1 MNRLIDLRSDTVSHP
16 SPEMRR
22 AMYEA
27 ELGDDYYRDDPTV
40 HALEEKAAEALG
52 MEAGLLVLSGTM
64 GNLAAVLTHTDR
76 GDSVILDAGCHIAN
90 NEAGH
95 IATLGSVYPRTVP
108 TGGGFM
114 TVAQLEA
121 AIFPDSVLHPKTSL
135 LCLENTHNAA
145 GGICLSPAG
154 TAELADAAHA
164 RGLKVHIDGARIF
177 NAAVALGVPA
187 ADLVRPV
194 DSITFCLTKGLACPV
209 GSVLCGSRDF
219 IEAARHWRQAAGGG
233 MRQAGIF
240 AAAGIVALESMIE
253 RLAED
258 HATARRLA
266 THMAEA
272 GLAIDPDAVQT
283 NMVFVELPEDGPDP
297 VRFVADLAEAG
308 VRINPP
314 KGRRLRFVT
323 HYGIE
328 AEDIDLAGRQIAQVC
343 KQAA

>member
-16 SPEMRR
+16 SPEMRK

-52 MEAGLLVLSGTM
+52 TEAALLVLSGTM

-76 GDSVILDAGCHIAN
+76 GDSVILDAACHIAN

-95 IATLGSVYPRTVP
+95 IATLGSVYPRTVQ

-114 TVAQLEA
+114 TPAQVEA
-121 AIFPDSVLHPKTSL
+121 AVFPHSVLHPNAKL

-145 GGICLSPAG
+145 GGICLSPEK
-154 TAELADAAHA
+154 TQSLADAANA

-219 IEAARHWRQAAGGG
+219 IETARHWRQAAGGG

-240 AAAGIVALESMIE
+240 AAAGVVALDSMVE

-258 HATARRLA
+258 HATAKRLA
-266 THMAEA
+266 GHLAEA

-283 NMVFVELPEDGPDP
+283 NMVFVELPEGGPDP
-297 VRFVADLAEAG
+297 VRFVADLAGAG
-308 VRINPP
+308 VRINPA

-328 AEDIDLAGRQIAQVC
+328 AEDIDLAGRQIAEIC

>member
-16 SPEMRR
+16 SPAMRR

-52 MEAGLLVLSGTM
+52 TEAGLLVLSGTM
-64 GNLAAVLTHTDR
+64 GNLVAVLTHTDR
-76 GDSVILDAGCHIAN
+76 GDSVILDTVCHIAN

-95 IATLGSVYPRTVP
+95 IATLGSVYPRP
-108 TGGGFM
+108 IATGGGFM
-114 TVAQLEA
+114 TPAQLEA
-121 AIFPDSVLHPKTSL
+121 AVFPHSVLHPNAKL
-135 LCLENTHNAA
+135 VCVENTHNAA
-145 GGICLSPAG
+145 GGICLSVAQTEALAA
-154 TAELADAAHA
+154 TAHG

-177 NAAVALGVPA
+177 NAAVALSVPA

-209 GSVLCGSRDF
+209 GSVLCGTRDF
-219 IEAARHWRQAAGGG
+219 IEEARHWRQASGGG

-240 AAAGIVALESMIE
+240 AAAGIVALETMVE

-258 HATARRLA
+258 HANARRLA
-266 THMAEA
+266 GHLADA
-272 GLAIDPDAVQT
+272 GLAIDPAAVQT
-283 NMVFVELPEDGPDP
+283 NMVFVELPEGGPDP
-297 VRFVADLAEAG
+297 VRFVAELESQG
-308 VRINPP
+308 VRINPA

-328 AEDIDLAGRQIAQVC
+328 AEDIDLAGRQIAGVC